1 MITNFTFRLAS
12 NSPPVFYLFTLQHL
26 KPYYYYLQKDLFE
39 LLNEMTDRLGLF
51 QFVEFNTWERV
62 VQNLIKTSILDHI

>member
-1 MITNFTFRLAS
+1 MT
-12 NSPPVFYLFTLQHL
+12 YLR
-26 KPYYYYLQKDLFE
+26 KDLCE
-39 LLNEMTDRLGLF
+39 PLNEMTDRLGLF